1 MFRLLRIPLCFS
13 SFSLGCF
20 SLLYLFTAFIFTTIS
35 LSPSLS
41 FFLSFSLCIL
51 PAYQPKG
58 GVKIAADEAEA
69 KKNGGAVAASL
80 PENSD
85 DLIPM
90 IRDVCRV
97 LEKKSGDLI
106 DS

>member
-1 MFRLLRIPLCFS
+1 MCLILHSYRFGSNQFHYVISCHIYFHHVHRFDYLC
-13 SFSLGCF
+13 
-20 SLLYLFTAFIFTTIS
+20 T
-35 LSPSLS
+35 PH
-41 FFLSFSLCIL
+41 
-51 PAYQPKG
+51 QPKG

-97 LEKKSGDLI
+97 ARKKKRGDLI
-106 DS
+106 DP